1 MDFPNKNTILETV
14 YESLNTPQNLINVL
28 THQPSHFKSN
38 ITNTTVANFKKLSSS
53 SSLLNRTGHA
63 RFRRAPMVTLPQPP
77 QTSFPSTT
85 MPPSPLHIQP
95 QHQSSTLDFTKP
107 DIIRFNPKFLSLDL
121 EFPKETFSVS
131 SNSSF
136 MSSTI
141 TGDDIISNSKQ
152 GSHLFPTPAIF
163 SGKPP
168 LSSSSLKN
176 KCHGHSDG
184 ETRSRSNKCHCTNKR
199 YTHSAS
205 HHIIFTIV
213 DFILINFCIN

>member
-1 MDFPNKNTILETV
+1 
-14 YESLNTPQNLINVL
+14 
-28 THQPSHFKSN
+28 
-38 ITNTTVANFKKLSSS
+38 
-53 SSLLNRTGHA
+53 
-63 RFRRAPMVTLPQPP
+63 
-77 QTSFPSTT
+77 
-85 MPPSPLHIQP
+85 
-95 QHQSSTLDFTKP
+95 
-107 DIIRFNPKFLSLDL
+107 
-121 EFPKETFSVS
+121 
-131 SNSSF
+131 

-213 DFILINFCIN
+213 DFILF